1 MSTSVET
8 VKISPFKEDCVL
20 EVMEKDTNQEIKAQR
35 KYKCE
40 FINIT
45 CGCVT
50 QVFIWTAVA
59 TIVAI
64 ILGGLLYSGFHGH
77 DTPIDFGVAIT
88 YGYAALLLMFITL
101 SVLLCIC
108 CPRCGQTKIK
118 ALGIR

>member
-8 VKISPFKEDCVL
+8 VKISPINDDCVL
-20 EVMEKDTNQEIKAQR
+20 EVVEKDPNQEIKPQR
-35 KYKCE
+35 KHKCE
-40 FINIT
+40 FNKIT

-50 QVFIWTAVA
+50 HVLIITAVA
-59 TIVAI
+59 SIVAI

-101 SVLLCIC
+101 GVLLCIC